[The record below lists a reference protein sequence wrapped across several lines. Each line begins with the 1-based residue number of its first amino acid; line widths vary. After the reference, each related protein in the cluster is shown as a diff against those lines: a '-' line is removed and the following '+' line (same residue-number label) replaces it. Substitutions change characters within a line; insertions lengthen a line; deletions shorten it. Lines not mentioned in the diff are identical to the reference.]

1 MLTAPAVNGGA
12 ILRIAGEF
20 ETHETDWPVQ
30 RPDLETPA
38 ADIET
43 ATAAA
48 EILELPEVT
57 ELPIDQAQA
66 ATPPL
71 WTTEDL
77 QEMGRNVERWLR
89 KNRPG
94 LDEHAVAAV
103 ANAYTLDYK

>member
-1 MLTAPAVNGGA
+1 VLTAPAVNGGA

-20 ETHETDWPVQ
+20 ETQETDRPVQ

-43 ATAAA
+43 APAAA

-66 ATPPL
+66 EMVR
-71 WTTEDL
+71 WRL
-77 QEMGRNVERWLR
+77 QVLLVQRSQAGCEGARGASSRR
-89 KNRPG
+89 
-94 LDEHAVAAV
+94 
-103 ANAYTLDYK
+103 